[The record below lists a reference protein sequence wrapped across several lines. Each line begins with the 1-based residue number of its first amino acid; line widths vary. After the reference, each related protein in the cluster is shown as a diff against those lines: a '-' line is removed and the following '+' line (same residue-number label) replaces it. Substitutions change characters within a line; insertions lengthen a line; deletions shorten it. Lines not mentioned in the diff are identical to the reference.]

1 MKLFSARL
9 GLAIALTLLIAGLL
23 TVTGSGPFLEAAP
36 QPVITGTPT
45 EPPPP
50 TDTPPPPTDTPTP
63 PPPTATPTSPPPTA
77 TPTFPVATATA
88 ERTNTPPPPPTNTPP
103 PPAEATATPPPPVE
117 LPVTGGNNPGG
128 GSGSSLALF
137 ALAGLAVLAAGGAY
151 LRKRRA

>member
-9 GLAIALTLLIAGLL
+9 GLAVLLTLLVVGLL
-23 TVTGSGPFLEAAP
+23 TVAGGGSFLEAAP

-45 EPPPP
+45 EPIPA
-50 TDTPPPPTDTPTP
+50 TDTPTP
-63 PPPTATPTSPPPTA
+63 PPPTDTPTPTSPPPTA

-103 PPAEATATPPPPVE
+103 PPAEATATPPPPAE
-117 LPVTGGNNPGG
+117 LPVTGGNSPG

-137 ALAGLAVLAAGGAY
+137 ALGALAILATGAY
-151 LRKRRA
+151 LRRRRA